1 MPTFRYIFNLTFLQD
16 GETNE
21 DEQTTEETEVVEQDE
36 EQIKSLLEASRLGD
50 LTQVQ
55 LILENSGPDVD
66 AQDSNGTTALHVA
79 ALEGHLQVVKY
90 LVRHNNGFLLRR
102 LLQALF
108 VFQCVGLI
116 M

>member
-1 MPTFRYIFNLTFLQD
+1 MHVQLNFLQD

-36 EQIKSLLEASRLGD
+36 EQIKSPLEASRQGD

-55 LILENSGPDVD
+55 LILENSGLDVD

-79 ALEGHLQVVKY
+79 ALEGDLQVVKY
-90 LVRHNNGFLLRR
+90 LVRHNNGFLFKR
-102 LLQALF
+102 LLHVLF
-108 VFQCVGLI
+108 VFQCGGVI
-116 M
+116 I